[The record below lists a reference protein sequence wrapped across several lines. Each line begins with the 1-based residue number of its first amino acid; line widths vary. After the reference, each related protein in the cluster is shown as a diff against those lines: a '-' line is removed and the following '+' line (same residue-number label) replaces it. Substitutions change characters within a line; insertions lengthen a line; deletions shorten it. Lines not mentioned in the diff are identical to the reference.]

1 MEEKLNQSGEIHF
14 FKNLPHSLVISIIG
28 LLALG
33 GCASP
38 ASHQSMIPTDF
49 DVVRKHPA
57 TVNVATSGGRETE
70 AIGKSQISNE
80 TLAKALTE
88 AITKSQTF
96 SRVVQG
102 DGADYLL
109 TVSIFSIE
117 QFSFG
122 LSYLVKMEVGWTL
135 KRADTDKI
143 VWQEA
148 IKSEHT
154 ATPGDA
160 FAAVKRLR
168 LATEGAARNNI
179 AQGLAKISKLTL

>member
-1 MEEKLNQSGEIHF
+1 MKQ
-14 FKNLPHSLVISIIG
+14 FKQTLIFGILPRSLAISIIG

-33 GCASP
+33 GCATP
-38 ASHQSMIPTDF
+38 ASHQSMIPADF

-57 TVNVATSGGRETE
+57 TVNVTTSGGRETE

-102 DGADYLL
+102 NGADYLL
-109 TVSIFSIE
+109 TVSIFSVE
-117 QFSFG
+117 QPSFG

-179 AQGLAKISKLTL
+179 AQGLAKISKLSL

>member
-1 MEEKLNQSGEIHF
+1 MKQLKQIHF
-14 FKNLPHSLVISIIG
+14 FGNRSRLLPIFVTG

-38 ASHQSMIPTDF
+38 ATYQSMIPRDF
-49 DVVRKHPA
+49 EVARKHSE
-57 TVNVATSGGRETE
+57 TVKVATAGGRETN
-70 AIGKSQISNE
+70 AIDKPQISNE
-80 TLAKALTE
+80 TLAKALAE
-88 AITKSQTF
+88 AITESRTF
-96 SRVVQG
+96 SKIVQG
-102 DGADYLL
+102 NGADYLL
-109 TVSIFSIE
+109 TVNIFSIE
-117 QFSFG
+117 QPSFG
-122 LSYLVKMEVGWTL
+122 MSFLVKMEVGWTL
-135 KRADTDKI
+135 KRANSDAI

-179 AQGLAKISKLTL
+179 AQGLAKISKLSL